1 MALHKNFIKIIR
13 AKQTIF
19 IILIYISFISCNKN
33 LLSHYMNYNDSYYIT
48 GDYIDLSIINQN
60 DLTNKMNEYLNGNP
74 YNMLCFKG
82 NYR

>member
-1 MALHKNFIKIIR
+1 
-13 AKQTIF
+13 
-19 IILIYISFISCNKN
+19 
-33 LLSHYMNYNDSYYIT
+33 MNYNDSYYIT